1 MRNSSPFLSVT
12 CFFLLMLPL
21 IAFPEGY
28 QIKFRIKGLHDT
40 TCMVANYYGN
50 GTYVK
55 DTLKVDGSGRFTFAA
70 KEDLPKGIY
79 LVVITDK
86 NYFEFIVDKDKKFS
100 METEL
105 KDVYGKMTL
114 KDSPEN
120 ALFYDYLAYNR
131 TMFEKITVLDKRR
144 EKLKD
149 QQDSTQLINEKIDSL
164 NSAIVKYKLDL
175 VKKHPDSFVA
185 FFINAMKEP
194 EVPEIPILANGRKDS
209 TFTYRYFKTH
219 FWDGTDFTDDRLLRT
234 PIFHNKLKKYFDQV
248 LIQKPDTII
257 KEIDFYIELTRPNAE
272 MFKYMVWFATNHYE
286 TSEVMGFDRIFVH
299 VIDAYYVTGQASWTN
314 KTVLENLIKKANKLK
329 PILIGEKAPNMI
341 MLDTSNQLV
350 SMHNLKAD
358 YLILLFWD
366 PDCGHCEQEIPKLKK
381 FYDEY
386 KEKYNMEI
394 FAVCS
399 DTSLVK
405 WKKSIIKRQMNWINV
420 DGPRTLTG
428 DFHEQYDI
436 VTTPVI
442 YILNRKKE
450 IIAKHLGVDQI
461 PQFLKN
467 YIQYAPKQ

>member
-1 MRNSSPFLSVT
+1 MRNTSPFLSVT
-12 CFFLLMLPL
+12 FFFLLMLPL

-40 TCMVANYYGN
+40 TCMIANYYGN

-55 DTLKVDGSGRFTFAA
+55 DTLKVDASGRFTFAA

-105 KDVYGKMTL
+105 NDVYGKMTL

-120 ALFYDYLAYNR
+120 ALFYDYLSYNR
-131 TMFEKITVLDKRR
+131 TMFEKIMVLDKRK

-149 QQDSTQLINEKIDSL
+149 QQDSTRLINEKIDSL
-164 NSAIVKYKLDL
+164 NNTIVKYKLDL

-194 EVPEIPILANGRKDS
+194 ELPEIPILANGRKDS
-209 TFTYRYFKTH
+209 TFAYRYFKTH

-257 KEIDFYIELTRPNAE
+257 KEIDFYVELTRPNAE

-286 TSEVMGFDRIFVH
+286 TSEVMGFDKIFVH
-299 VIDAYYVTGQASWTN
+299 VIDTYYVTGQASWTN

-341 MLDTSNQLV
+341 MLDTNNQLV
-350 SMHNLKAD
+350 SMHNLNVN

-366 PDCGHCEQEIPKLKK
+366 PDCGHCEKEIPKLKE

-386 KEKYNMEI
+386 KEKYNLEI
-394 FAVCS
+394 FSVCS

-405 WKKSIIKRQMNWINV
+405 WKKTIIKREMNWINV

-436 VTTPVI
+436 ITTPVI

-467 YIQYAPKQ
+467 YIQFAPKQ